1 MAYLLD
7 ANVFI
12 SARKRHYGFSF
23 CPAFWDWLVRENE
36 ARNVFSIERVRAE
49 LLEQTDELSEWSRG
63 RNDGF
68 FLSPDVATTSSFS
81 VVNNWTTR
89 QRDAMRYEE
98 AALSE
103 FYSVADYYL
112 VAQAHAGQYTIVTH
126 EVSNDSK
133 SEIKIPEVCQGLDIM
148 CLDPFEMLRRE
159 RALFVLDTT

>member
-23 CPAFWDWLVRENE
+23 CPAFWDWLVKEHE
-36 ARNVFSIERVRAE
+36 ARKVFSVERVRAE
-49 LLEQTDELSEWSRG
+49 LLKQSDELSDWTRN

-68 FLSPDVATTSSFS
+68 FLKPVVATTSSFS
-81 VVNNWTTR
+81 VVNSWATR
-89 QRDAMRYEE
+89 QRDDMRYDD

-103 FYSVADYYL
+103 FFDEADYYL
-112 VAQAHAGQYTIVTH
+112 LAQAHAGPHTIVTH
-126 EVSNDSK
+126 EVADDKRSK
-133 SEIKIPEVCQGLDIM
+133 IKIPEVCQGLDIV

-159 RALFVLDTT
+159 RALFVLGSR